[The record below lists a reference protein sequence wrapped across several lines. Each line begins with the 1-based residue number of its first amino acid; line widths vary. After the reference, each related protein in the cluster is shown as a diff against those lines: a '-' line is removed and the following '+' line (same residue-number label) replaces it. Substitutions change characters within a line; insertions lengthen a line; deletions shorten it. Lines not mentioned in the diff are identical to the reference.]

1 MLQVAWLQPVAEHA
15 FRVETKDGFG
25 VNGELVVFEIG
36 SDGRVARVKSGDNL
50 LTPTNAW

>member
-25 VNGELVVFEIG
+25 VNGELVA
-36 SDGRVARVKSGDNL
+36 SRSAPPAAS
-50 LTPTNAW
+50 PA